1 MMYLLYGDVLYLID
15 KEIDKIIKE
24 NNIDDINIS
33 RYELDSSNFQDIID
47 DASTIS
53 LFAAKKLIIVNNAY
67 LFTSANKSGNVTL
80 FEEYIPNYN
89 PDTIIIFKLNE
100 SKIDERKKV
109 VKLIKKYGVVKD
121 FNKKDNTYDMVKT
134 LFDNYHISKD
144 NINYL
149 IERIGEDIY
158 TLKQEIDKIKLYKN
172 DNLEITR
179 EDINNLTS
187 QNIEMDMFK
196 LMDAIINDNKEEALN
211 LYQEMLKYNLE
222 PIQIIISLA
231 NKYRLMY
238 QAKEL
243 YIKGYNENEICKELG
258 QQNPKYIYVLIKNG
272 RQYDSN
278 KLISILKSL
287 ADLDYNI
294 KSGFVNPNLAF
305 ELFILQ
311 K

>member
-258 QQNPKYIYVLIKNG
+258 QQNPKYIYILIKNG

-287 ADLDYNI
+287 ADLDFNI